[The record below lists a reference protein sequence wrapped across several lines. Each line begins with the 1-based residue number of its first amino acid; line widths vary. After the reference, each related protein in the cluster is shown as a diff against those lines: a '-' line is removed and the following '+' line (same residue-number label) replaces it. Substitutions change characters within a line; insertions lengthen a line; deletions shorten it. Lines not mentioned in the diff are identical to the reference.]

1 MMMQIN
7 TMDHADLRELCLL
20 GGIHP
25 EDARAL
31 ERELNPA
38 AYCQQAAEEPAVLS
52 IHTASGKG
60 ALCHD

>member
-1 MMMQIN
+1 MMMQIK

-25 EDARAL
+25 EDAQAL

-38 AYCQQAAEEPAVLS
+38 AC
-52 IHTASGKG
+52 
-60 ALCHD
+60 